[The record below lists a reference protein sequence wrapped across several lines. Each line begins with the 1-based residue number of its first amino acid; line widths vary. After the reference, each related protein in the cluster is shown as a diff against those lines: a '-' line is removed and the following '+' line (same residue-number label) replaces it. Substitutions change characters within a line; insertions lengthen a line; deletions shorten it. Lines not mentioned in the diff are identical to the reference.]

1 MLHECVLIILVAAG
15 ASGCISETSHAAG
28 SPPPSSVDG
37 GLPVK
42 TYSKPSLAELKSR
55 LTAEQF
61 KVACE
66 SATEP
71 PFKNAY
77 WDNHEA
83 GLYVDAT
90 TGEPLF
96 SSTDKFDSGSG
107 WPSFTRPVQKEVIVE
122 KADQSHGMTRTEVR
136 SRSGDAHL
144 GHVFNDGPIE
154 QGGLRY
160 CINSASLRF
169 VPVARL
175 AAEGYPEYLKLFQA
189 ETNDSA
195 KPVGA
200 K

>member
-1 MLHECVLIILVAAG
+1 MLREGIIVILLSAG
-15 ASGCISETSHAAG
+15 ASACISEKVQAAA
-28 SPPPSSVDG
+28 PTPSSSADG

-42 TYSKPSLAELKSR
+42 TYPKPSLAELKSK

-77 WDNHEA
+77 WNNHEV

-96 SSTDKFDSGSG
+96 SSIDKFDSGTG
-107 WPSFTRPVQKEVIVE
+107 WPSFTRPVQKGVVVE
-122 KADQSHGMTRTEVR
+122 KSDVSFGMERIEVR
-136 SRSGDAHL
+136 SKSGDAHL
-144 GHVFNDGPIE
+144 GHLFYDGPVE

-169 VPVARL
+169 VPVSKL
-175 AAEGYPEYLKLFQA
+175 AAEGYPEYVKLFQA
-189 ETNDSA
+189 EANDL
-195 KPVGA
+195 
-200 K
+200 